1 MAYNGS
7 VELLSGIKQV
17 NNGNYPL
24 VDASAV
30 YVQDGV
36 SLRDALGQTTSFEQ
50 LRSILSS
57 ALENLETAI
66 LNRDINTQ
74 IAILDYAILDMSI
87 LGTSDNRIANR
98 INHAVN
104 NVTLLATGASSV
116 SYDNG
121 AIEITQANNV
131 SYNENDHSITIT

>member
-30 YVQDGV
+30 YVEDGV
-36 SLRDALGQTTSFEQ
+36 NLRDALGQTTSFAQ
-50 LRSILSS
+50 LQSILTST
-57 ALENLETAI
+57 LENLEEAI
-66 LNRDINTQ
+66 LNRDISTQ

-87 LGTSDNRIANR
+87 LGTTDNKIAKRVN
-98 INHAVN
+98 NTVN
-104 NVTLLATGASSV
+104 NVTLAATGASSV
-116 SYDNG
+116 TYANG

-131 SYNENDHSITIT
+131 SYDENDHSIIIT